1 MAAWVNTRCRR
12 LLDGIVTAP
21 RKTVA
26 ATRTQRAQRDPPNSH
41 WGAWTPD
48 CRGTAVMSILIIFH
62 IHLLLSEMFTS
73 LQVLIDTWLTVL
85 LSSSLL
91 FMENKNLNKWNKICE
106 CWLQQTKD
114 KHWGFRIISAE
125 SKTDSTLATFYISLW
140 FYDSDC
146 LIVALPISHSV
157 SWTPQW
163 HLSGPTGCEQ
173 TVLDPPSSPRRR
185 PAQMLND
192 VISIHLKSCWCWT
205 QIPPEASAWFKIIK
219 KINKSK
225 QWAETCFR
233 FFIDPLRGRRCSPH
247 RNRTKSMQSSSSSSP
262 L

>member
-21 RKTVA
+21 RKTGA

-73 LQVLIDTWLTVL
+73 LQVLIDTWLTAL

-125 SKTDSTLATFYISLW
+125 SNTDSTLATFYISLW
-140 FYDSDC
+140 FYDSASLWLC
-146 LIVALPISHSV
+146 PSAAL
-157 SWTPQW
+157 SWTPQR
-163 HLSGPTGCEQ
+163 HLMTPEWTDRMWADCSGSTG
-173 TVLDPPSSPRRR
+173 L
-185 PAQMLND
+185 AQEASCSDAGWL
-192 VISIHLKSCWCWT
+192 IWIHLKSCWCE
-205 QIPPEASAWFKIIK
+205 PKSLLKLLLDLKLFKK
-219 KINKSK
+219 
-225 QWAETCFR
+225 
-233 FFIDPLRGRRCSPH
+233 
-247 RNRTKSMQSSSSSSP
+247 
-262 L
+262 